1 MQLPAFQELAP
12 RLFPEKSKQTRE
24 QQLENKTVFGEFLGT
39 MILVAAIVGSGFMAA
54 ALSTDGLVQLLVI
67 ALSTIFVLG
76 TLILTLG
83 PVSGAHLNPAVTIAL
98 AVTRQFP
105 ANQVLVYVIAQIT
118 GGVIGAVL
126 ANLMFANELA
136 PISQTER
143 FSLGTGV
150 GEVIATGLLVFVVLA
165 LLKSKRSN
173 LIAFGVPAAVGSAFF
188 FTSSTSF
195 ANPAVTI
202 GRIFTESITS
212 IAPAS
217 AGGYVA
223 VQILGALLA
232 VAAVSALF
240 PKKSK

>member
-1 MQLPAFQELAP
+1 MQLPAFQASAP

-83 PVSGAHLNPAVTIAL
+83 PISGAHLNPAVTIAL
-98 AVTRQFP
+98 AITRQFP

-202 GRIFTESITS
+202 GRIFTDSITS

>member
-1 MQLPAFQELAP
+1 M
-12 RLFPEKSKQTRE
+12 
-24 QQLENKTVFGEFLGT
+24 ENKTVFGEFLGT
-39 MILVAAIVGSGFMAA
+39 MILVAAIVGSGFMAT
-54 ALSTDGLVQLLVI
+54 ALSSDGLIQLLVI

-98 AVTRQFP
+98 AITKQFP
-105 ANQVLVYVIAQIT
+105 VNQVMVYVIAQIS

-143 FSLGTGV
+143 LSLGTGV
-150 GEVIATGLLVFVVLA
+150 GEVVATGLLVFVVLS
-165 LLKSKRSN
+165 LIKSKRSN

-223 VQILGALLA
+223 LQILGALLA
-232 VAAVSALF
+232 VAVVSALF

>member
-1 MQLPAFQELAP
+1 
-12 RLFPEKSKQTRE
+12 
-24 QQLENKTVFGEFLGT
+24 LENKTVFGEFLGT
-39 MILVAAIVGSGFMAA
+39 MILVAAIVGSGFMAT
-54 ALSTDGLVQLLVI
+54 ALSSDGLIQLLVI

-98 AVTRQFP
+98 AITKQFP
-105 ANQVLVYVIAQIT
+105 VNQVMVYVIAQIF

-143 FSLGTGV
+143 LSLGTGV
-150 GEVIATGLLVFVVLA
+150 GEVVATGLLVFVVLS
-165 LLKSKRSN
+165 LIKSKRSN

-202 GRIFTESITS
+202 GRIFTESLPS

-223 VQILGALLA
+223 LQILGALLA
-232 VAAVSALF
+232 VAVVSALF

>member
-1 MQLPAFQELAP
+1 
-12 RLFPEKSKQTRE
+12 
-24 QQLENKTVFGEFLGT
+24 LENKTVFGEFLGT
-39 MILVAAIVGSGFMAA
+39 MILVAAIVGSGFMAT
-54 ALSTDGLVQLLVI
+54 ALSSDGLIQLLVI

-83 PVSGAHLNPAVTIAL
+83 PVSGAHLNPTVTIAL
-98 AVTRQFP
+98 AITKQFP
-105 ANQVLVYVIAQIT
+105 VNQVMVYVIAQIS

-143 FSLGTGV
+143 LSLGTGV
-150 GEVIATGLLVFVVLA
+150 GEVVATGLLVFVVLS

-202 GRIFTESITS
+202 GRIFTESLPS

-223 VQILGALLA
+223 LQILGALLA
-232 VAAVSALF
+232 VAVVSALF

>member
-1 MQLPAFQELAP
+1 
-12 RLFPEKSKQTRE
+12 
-24 QQLENKTVFGEFLGT
+24 LENKTVFGEFLGT
-39 MILVAAIVGSGFMAA
+39 MILVAAIVGSGFMAT
-54 ALSTDGLVQLLVI
+54 ALSSDGLIQLLVI

-98 AVTRQFP
+98 AITKQFP

-202 GRIFTESITS
+202 GRIFTDSITS

-223 VQILGALLA
+223 VQILGSLLA

>member
-1 MQLPAFQELAP
+1 M
-12 RLFPEKSKQTRE
+12 
-24 QQLENKTVFGEFLGT
+24 ENKTVFGEFLGT
-39 MILVAAIVGSGFMAA
+39 MILVAAIVGSGFMAT
-54 ALSTDGLVQLLVI
+54 ALSSDGLIQLLVI

-98 AVTRQFP
+98 AITKQFP
-105 ANQVLVYVIAQIT
+105 VNQVMVYVIAQIS

-143 FSLGTGV
+143 LSLGTGV
-150 GEVIATGLLVFVVLA
+150 GEVVATGLLVFVVLS
-165 LLKSKRSN
+165 LIKSKRSN

-202 GRIFTESITS
+202 GRIFTESLTS

-223 VQILGALLA
+223 LQILGALLA

>member
-1 MQLPAFQELAP
+1 M
-12 RLFPEKSKQTRE
+12 
-24 QQLENKTVFGEFLGT
+24 ENKTVFGEFLGT
-39 MILVAAIVGSGFMAA
+39 MILVAAIVGSGFMAT
-54 ALSTDGLVQLLVI
+54 ALSSDGLIQLLVI

-98 AVTRQFP
+98 AITKQFP
-105 ANQVLVYVIAQIT
+105 VNQVMVYVIAQIS

-143 FSLGTGV
+143 LSLGTGV
-150 GEVIATGLLVFVVLA
+150 GEVVATGLLVFVVLS
-165 LLKSKRSN
+165 LIKSKRSN

-202 GRIFTESITS
+202 GRIFTESLTS

-223 VQILGALLA
+223 LQILGALLA
-232 VAAVSALF
+232 VAVVSALF

>member
-1 MQLPAFQELAP
+1 
-12 RLFPEKSKQTRE
+12 
-24 QQLENKTVFGEFLGT
+24 LENKTVFGEFLGT

-54 ALSTDGLVQLLVI
+54 ALTTDGLVQLLVI

-83 PVSGAHLNPAVTIAL
+83 PISGAHLNPAVTIAL
-98 AVTRQFP
+98 AITRQFP

-150 GEVIATGLLVFVVLA
+150 GEVIATGLLVFVVLS

-202 GRIFTESITS
+202 GRIFTDSITS

>member
-1 MQLPAFQELAP
+1 
-12 RLFPEKSKQTRE
+12 
-24 QQLENKTVFGEFLGT
+24 LENKTVFGEFLGT
-39 MILVAAIVGSGFMAA
+39 MILVAAIVGSGFMAT
-54 ALSTDGLVQLLVI
+54 ALSSDGLIQLLVI

-98 AVTRQFP
+98 AITKQFP
-105 ANQVLVYVIAQIT
+105 VNQVMVYVIAQIS

-143 FSLGTGV
+143 LSLGTGV
-150 GEVIATGLLVFVVLA
+150 GEVVATGLLVFVVLS
-165 LLKSKRSN
+165 LIKSKRSN

-223 VQILGALLA
+223 LQILGALLA
-232 VAAVSALF
+232 VAVVSALF

>member
-1 MQLPAFQELAP
+1 M
-12 RLFPEKSKQTRE
+12 
-24 QQLENKTVFGEFLGT
+24 ENKTVFGEFLGT
-39 MILVAAIVGSGFMAA
+39 MILVAAIVGSGFMAT
-54 ALSTDGLVQLLVI
+54 ALSSDGLIQLLVI

-83 PVSGAHLNPAVTIAL
+83 PVSGAHLNPTVTIAL
-98 AVTRQFP
+98 AITKQFP
-105 ANQVLVYVIAQIT
+105 VNQVMVYVIAQIS

-143 FSLGTGV
+143 LSLGTGV
-150 GEVIATGLLVFVVLA
+150 GEVVATGLLVFVVLS

-202 GRIFTESITS
+202 GRIFTESLPS

-223 VQILGALLA
+223 LQILGALLA
-232 VAAVSALF
+232 VAVVSALF

>member
-1 MQLPAFQELAP
+1 M
-12 RLFPEKSKQTRE
+12 
-24 QQLENKTVFGEFLGT
+24 ENKTVFGEFLGT

-98 AVTRQFP
+98 AITKQFP

-217 AGGYVA
+217 AGGYVG

>member
-1 MQLPAFQELAP
+1 
-12 RLFPEKSKQTRE
+12 
-24 QQLENKTVFGEFLGT
+24 
-39 MILVAAIVGSGFMAA
+39 MILVAAIVGSGFMAT
-54 ALSTDGLVQLLVI
+54 ALSSDGLIQLLVI

-98 AVTRQFP
+98 AITKQFP
-105 ANQVLVYVIAQIT
+105 VNQVMVYVIAQIS

-143 FSLGTGV
+143 LSLGTGV
-150 GEVIATGLLVFVVLA
+150 GEVVATGLLVFVVLS
-165 LLKSKRSN
+165 LIKSKRSN

-223 VQILGALLA
+223 LQILGALLA
-232 VAAVSALF
+232 VAVVSALF

>member
-1 MQLPAFQELAP
+1 
-12 RLFPEKSKQTRE
+12 
-24 QQLENKTVFGEFLGT
+24 LENKTVFGEFLGT
-39 MILVAAIVGSGFMAA
+39 MILVAAIVGSGFMAT
-54 ALSTDGLVQLLVI
+54 ALSSDGLIQLLVI

-98 AVTRQFP
+98 VITKQFP
-105 ANQVLVYVIAQIT
+105 VNQVMVYVIAQIS

-143 FSLGTGV
+143 LSLGTGV
-150 GEVIATGLLVFVVLA
+150 GEVVATGLLVFVVLS
-165 LLKSKRSN
+165 LIKSKRSN

-202 GRIFTESITS
+202 GRIFTESLTS

-223 VQILGALLA
+223 LQILGALLA
-232 VAAVSALF
+232 VAVVSALF

>member
-1 MQLPAFQELAP
+1 
-12 RLFPEKSKQTRE
+12 
-24 QQLENKTVFGEFLGT
+24 

-98 AVTRQFP
+98 AITKQFP

-217 AGGYVA
+217 AGSYVA

>member
-1 MQLPAFQELAP
+1 M
-12 RLFPEKSKQTRE
+12 
-24 QQLENKTVFGEFLGT
+24 ENKTVFGEFLGT
-39 MILVAAIVGSGFMAA
+39 MILVAAIVGSGFMAT
-54 ALSTDGLVQLLVI
+54 ALSSDGLIQLLVI

-98 AVTRQFP
+98 AITKQFP
-105 ANQVLVYVIAQIT
+105 VNQVMVYVIAQIF

-143 FSLGTGV
+143 LSLGTGV
-150 GEVIATGLLVFVVLA
+150 GEVVATGLLVFVVLS
-165 LLKSKRSN
+165 LIKSKRSN

-202 GRIFTESITS
+202 GRIFTESLPS

-223 VQILGALLA
+223 LQILGALLA
-232 VAAVSALF
+232 VAVVSALF

>member
-1 MQLPAFQELAP
+1 
-12 RLFPEKSKQTRE
+12 
-24 QQLENKTVFGEFLGT
+24 
-39 MILVAAIVGSGFMAA
+39 MILVAAIVGSGFMAT
-54 ALSTDGLVQLLVI
+54 ALSSDGLIQLLVI

-98 AVTRQFP
+98 AITKQFP
-105 ANQVLVYVIAQIT
+105 VNQVMVYVIAQIS

-143 FSLGTGV
+143 LSLGTGV
-150 GEVIATGLLVFVVLA
+150 GEVVATGLLVFVVLS
-165 LLKSKRSN
+165 LIKSKRSN

-223 VQILGALLA
+223 LQILGALLA

>member
-1 MQLPAFQELAP
+1 
-12 RLFPEKSKQTRE
+12 
-24 QQLENKTVFGEFLGT
+24 LENKTVFGEFLGT
-39 MILVAAIVGSGFMAA
+39 MILVAAIVGSGFMAT
-54 ALSTDGLVQLLVI
+54 ALSSDGLIQLLVI

-98 AVTRQFP
+98 AITKQFP
-105 ANQVLVYVIAQIT
+105 VNQVMVYVIAQIS

-143 FSLGTGV
+143 LSLGTGV
-150 GEVIATGLLVFVVLA
+150 GEVVATGLLVFVVLS
-165 LLKSKRSN
+165 LIKSKRSN

-202 GRIFTESITS
+202 GRIFTESLPS

-223 VQILGALLA
+223 LQILGALLA
-232 VAAVSALF
+232 VAVVSALF

>member
-1 MQLPAFQELAP
+1 M
-12 RLFPEKSKQTRE
+12 
-24 QQLENKTVFGEFLGT
+24 ENKTVFGEFLGT
-39 MILVAAIVGSGFMAA
+39 MILVAAIVGSGFMAT
-54 ALSTDGLVQLLVI
+54 ALSSDGLIQLLVI

-98 AVTRQFP
+98 AITKQFP
-105 ANQVLVYVIAQIT
+105 VNQVMVYVIAQIS

-143 FSLGTGV
+143 LSLGTGV
-150 GEVIATGLLVFVVLA
+150 GEVVATGLLVFVVLS
-165 LLKSKRSN
+165 LIKSKRSN

-223 VQILGALLA
+223 LQILGALLA
-232 VAAVSALF
+232 VAGVSALF